1 MREKDLLLEC
11 ISYIDSNISSYYD
24 MLDTFKEIGFTDKE
38 LYLYGIKDINF
49 EYEDLKAINEEEY
62 WKLCNEIANYIK
74 EDFKA
79 LQDKNKN
86 NLKAICED
94 YNMDLESYL
103 YVEGYN
109 DFDELLED
117 LK

>member
-1 MREKDLLLEC
+1 MREKDLLLKC
-11 ISYIDSNISSYYD
+11 IDYIDSDISSYSD

-38 LYLYGIKDINF
+38 LYLYNIRDINF
-49 EYEDLKAINEEEY
+49 EYYDLEEIEEEEY

-79 LQDKNKN
+79 LQDKNKD

-94 YNMDLESYL
+94 YNMEMEDYL

-109 DFDELLED
+109 EFEELLED